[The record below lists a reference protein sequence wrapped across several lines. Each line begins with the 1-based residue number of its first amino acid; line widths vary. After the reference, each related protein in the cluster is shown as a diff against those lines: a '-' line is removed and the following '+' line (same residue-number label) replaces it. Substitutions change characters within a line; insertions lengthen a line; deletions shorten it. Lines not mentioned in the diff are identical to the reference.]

1 MLRDD
6 TRFVDTSVGIAI
18 VVLVLTYLINDLQ
31 DIHELAR
38 QVK

>member
-1 MLRDD
+1 MLKDD

-31 DIHELAR
+31 DIHELVR
-38 QVK
+38 

>member
-1 MLRDD
+1 MLRDN

-18 VVLVLTYLINDLQ
+18 VVLVLIYLINDIQ
-31 DIHELAR
+31 DIHELVR